1 VKNFIRFCFI
11 VLCLVIFAVGYV
23 VWRGQVLLECAAPS
37 GAKWVPFE
45 VVSGKSGTEV
55 AHDLKSA
62 GVIKDEFAFRM
73 LLRFHPKGKDL
84 RAGMFRLEP
93 SEDSLQVFE
102 RLLHSEPLTRQA
114 TFPEGLIIP
123 QVAERLKKSE
133 ILADTKPFTDLCMKH
148 GKEFGD
154 WLPENLEGYLLPDT
168 YTFPYQNTEKT
179 VIERMVGQFKDT
191 VFPIWEKKKDTA
203 PFKSIHEI
211 VVLASLVER
220 EAQVDSERGL
230 IAGVYVN
237 RVRKEMKL
245 ECDATVQYALGKTKA
260 VLLFSDL
267 KIDSPYNTYM
277 YPGLPP
283 GPIANPGRKSLEAA
297 ISPTPSEYLYYVRND
312 IKNDGSHVFGKT
324 YNDHINNCNKYQK

>member
-1 VKNFIRFCFI
+1 
-11 VLCLVIFAVGYV
+11 
-23 VWRGQVLLECAAPS
+23 
-37 GAKWVPFE
+37 
-45 VVSGKSGTEV
+45 
-55 AHDLKSA
+55 
-62 GVIKDEFAFRM
+62 
-73 LLRFHPKGKDL
+73 
-84 RAGMFRLEP
+84 
-93 SEDSLQVFE
+93 
-102 RLLHSEPLTRQA
+102 
-114 TFPEGLIIP
+114 
-123 QVAERLKKSE
+123 
-133 ILADTKPFTDLCMKH
+133 
-148 GKEFGD
+148 
-154 WLPENLEGYLLPDT
+154 
-168 YTFPYQNTEKT
+168 
-179 VIERMVGQFKDT
+179 MVGQFKDT

-277 YPGLPP
+277 YPGLPQP
-283 GPIANPGRKSLEAA
+283 DSNPGRKSLEAA